1 MSIIYCSSDSTRAG
15 AESMCVDTAAVV
27 AMIVVALACDSS
39 SASATH
45 IADTAP
51 LDVCRVAAMRS
62 DYDEAAPAVG

>member
-1 MSIIYCSSDSTRAG
+1 
-15 AESMCVDTAAVV
+15 MCVDTAAVV
-27 AMIVVALACDSS
+27 AMIVVALACDSG